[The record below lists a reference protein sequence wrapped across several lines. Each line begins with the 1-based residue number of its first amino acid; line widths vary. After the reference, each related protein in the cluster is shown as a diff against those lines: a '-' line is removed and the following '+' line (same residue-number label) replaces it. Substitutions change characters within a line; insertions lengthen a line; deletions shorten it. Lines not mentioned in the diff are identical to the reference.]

1 MITRALRRANSG
13 FRIGFLLR
21 ALALLSLYIPY
32 LVHAEQEY
40 QYKYAQLYPHAH
52 DVTFLKAYSF
62 ACVFI
67 PRDDCRSRPRPSTP
81 RSRPSYGRRTDSE
94 IAAKRAKK
102 NRPAGRF
109 FLQPRLP
116 YKETRLTVSDVHSD
130 FEAETQISC
139 CRCSPCHDYLLVV
152 LRGFINSLRLR
163 PYKTSAS
170 GWIMHPLPGL
180 SHERIP

>member
-32 LVHAEQEY
+32 LVQAEQEY

-67 PRDDCRSRPRPSTP
+67 PRDDCRTRPLPSIP
-81 RSRPSYGRRTDSE
+81 RSRPSYGRRADSE

-102 NRPAGRF
+102 IDPKVDFFATGVAVQGNRINGW
-109 FLQPRLP
+109 
-116 YKETRLTVSDVHSD
+116 
-130 FEAETQISC
+130 
-139 CRCSPCHDYLLVV
+139 RC
-152 LRGFINSLRLR
+152 
-163 PYKTSAS
+163 T
-170 GWIMHPLPGL
+170 W
-180 SHERIP
+180 